1 MHHRGALFLSGSS
14 HSSEPR
20 PDRITEVNQLAK
32 TVVAPSEAD
41 LGAVLDAIQGDPDE
55 QAAQIR
61 SRTEKFLG
69 AENVSMMG
77 GWT

>member
-1 MHHRGALFLSGSS
+1 
-14 HSSEPR
+14 
-20 PDRITEVNQLAK
+20 VNQLAK
-32 TVVAPSEAD
+32 TVAAFSEAD

-55 QAAQIR
+55 QATQIR